1 MDIKNEA
8 KRLDDIWQNIDSV
21 YDYYA
26 KQLGLNST
34 TLYLLQIVYTSE
46 PCTQKQICD
55 IMMLPKQ
62 TVNTIVRDYQNKG
75 LLETTESPEDRRHK
89 HIRLT
94 QQGKAYC
101 QEIIPPLEE
110 AEAYAM
116 AQFTEDERSTMF
128 ALMEKYN
135 KLFTSKLLNP

>member
-1 MDIKNEA
+1 MDIKKEA
-8 KRLDDIWQNIDSV
+8 KRLDGIWQNIDSV
-21 YDYYA
+21 YEYYA

-34 TLYLLQIVYTSE
+34 TLYLLHILHTSE

-62 TVNTIVRDYQNKG
+62 TVNTIVRDYQKKG
-75 LLETTESPEDRRHK
+75 LLETAQSPGDRRQK

-94 QQGKAYC
+94 GQGREYC
-101 QEIIPPLEE
+101 KQILPPVEE

-116 AQFTEDERSTMF
+116 AQFTEEERSMMF
-128 ALMEKYN
+128 ALMEKYS
-135 KLFTSKLLNP
+135 KSFTAKLLHP

>member
-1 MDIKNEA
+1 MDMPSEA
-8 KRLDDIWQNIDSV
+8 KRLDDIWQSIDSV
-21 YDYYA
+21 YEYYA

-34 TLYLLQIVYTSE
+34 TLYLLHIIHTWE

-62 TVNTIVRDYQNKG
+62 TVNTIVRDYQHKG
-75 LLETTESPEDRRHK
+75 LLETTESPEDRRQK

-94 QQGKAYC
+94 QQGREYC
-101 QEIIPPLEE
+101 DRILPAVTE

-116 AQFTEDERSTMF
+116 AQFTEEERIMMF
-128 ALMEKYN
+128 TLMEKYS
-135 KLFTSKLLNP
+135 KSFKYKLLNL